1 MPPKRK
7 PSTSTASTPKPL
19 PKAPLPPPR
28 KWAKAHPRFIVP
40 ELRRRQ
46 LPTWGSPSTLITR
59 LKATDA
65 PSLRTPESR
74 LTTHKKALKRL
85 QTSSLKHM
93 IPFHHFNKLP
103 LEIRERVW
111 EFALPGPR
119 VLTLDTSRNLG
130 VSERLIFSSVFK
142 AKNPA
147 ALSTCKEARAVAL
160 RRYRLAFG
168 TSNVYFDFKGGD
180 ILYFG
185 PECFHGTFLDQE
197 WGWTTSTYVGPNE
210 PSRAVK
216 VCLAER
222 VRRDLE
228 AVRHLAISRGL
239 WENHRERYAWFEYQR
254 VLGWDNCC
262 GELLR
267 KRLRK
272 FESVER
278 ISLEHGR
285 QRVEHPEGHE
295 VYCGGPVI
303 EDPWF
308 EERPFDWRTMNARET
323 LHVKMYKEHVPWLE
337 EWLEMDGKWEV
348 TGDLSAV
355 ALLSRWDAKD
365 LSEEEKEK
373 GVPEAR
379 LVDIKFV
386 PDEPKRIREE
396 LWRHR
401 WAEILGD

>member
-1 MPPKRK
+1 
-7 PSTSTASTPKPL
+7 
-19 PKAPLPPPR
+19 
-28 KWAKAHPRFIVP
+28 
-40 ELRRRQ
+40 
-46 LPTWGSPSTLITR
+46 
-59 LKATDA
+59 
-65 PSLRTPESR
+65 
-74 LTTHKKALKRL
+74 
-85 QTSSLKHM
+85 
-93 IPFHHFNKLP
+93 
-103 LEIRERVW
+103 
-111 EFALPGPR
+111 
-119 VLTLDTSRNLG
+119 VLTLDTRRKI
-130 VSERLIFSSVFK
+130 VPERLFFSRVFK

-147 ALSTCKEARAVAL
+147 ALSTCTEARAVAL

-185 PECFHGTFLDQE
+185 PECFVGIFLDQE
-197 WGWTTSTYVGPNE
+197 WEVTTST
-210 PSRAVK
+210 AVK
-216 VCLAER
+216 VCLAES

-239 WENHRERYAWFEYQR
+239 WENHRERYAWFDYDR
-254 VLGWDNCC
+254 TVGWDDCC
-262 GELLR
+262 AELLR

-272 FESVER
+272 FKSVER

-308 EERPFDWRTMNARET
+308 EERPFDWRTMNAREP
-323 LHVKMYKEHVPWLE
+323 LDVKMYKKHVPRLE

-348 TGDLSAV
+348 TGDLNAV
-355 ALLSRWDAKD
+355 ALLSRWDTKD

-379 LVDIKFV
+379 LVDIRFV

-396 LWRHR
+396 FWRHHY
-401 WAEILGD
+401 WALGWKLSLGVVS

>member
-1 MPPKRK
+1 M
-7 PSTSTASTPKPL
+7 T
-19 PKAPLPPPR
+19 
-28 KWAKAHPRFIVP
+28 
-40 ELRRRQ
+40 
-46 LPTWGSPSTLITR
+46 
-59 LKATDA
+59 
-65 PSLRTPESR
+65 
-74 LTTHKKALKRL
+74 
-85 QTSSLKHM
+85 
-93 IPFHHFNKLP
+93 PFHHFNKLP

-111 EFALPGPR
+111 ELALPGPR
-119 VLTLDTSRNLG
+119 VLTLDTSRNPG
-130 VSERLIFSSVFK
+130 VPERLFFSRVFK

-185 PECFHGTFLDQE
+185 PECIEGIFMDQE
-197 WGWTTSTYVGPNE
+197 WEVTTSMYVDPNE
-210 PSRAVK
+210 PLPRAVK
-216 VCLAER
+216 VCLAESA
-222 VRRDLE
+222 RRDLE
-228 AVRHLAISRGL
+228 AVRHLAISRRL
-239 WENHRERYAWFEYQR
+239 WENHRERYAWFGYDL
-254 VLGWDNCC
+254 VLGWNNCF

-272 FESVER
+272 FKSVER

-308 EERPFDWRTMNARET
+308 EERPFDWRPITTRERKH
-323 LHVKMYKEHVPWLE
+323 LKLCKEQVWRLE

-365 LSEEEKEK
+365 LSEEEKEE
-373 GVPEAR
+373 GVPETR

-396 LWRHR
+396 FWRHR
-401 WAEILGD
+401 QWAL